1 MSGISTNNIL
11 AIQIGKHQNYNFVQF
26 VIFVKNKI
34 TISVFPKKMFS
45 ILSYRKQDDGTILDW
60 TNHSENEN
68 TKNKVINVYKYFDYK
83 YL

>member
-11 AIQIGKHQNYNFVQF
+11 AIQIGKQQNYNFVQF

-34 TISVFPKKMFS
+34 TIVIIPKEMFS
-45 ILSYRKQDDGTILDW
+45 LFSYRKHDDGNILDW

-68 TKNKVINVYKYFDYK
+68 TKNKVINVYK
-83 YL
+83 